1 MKKEIVIVNYSI
13 VIILVGGFI
22 AITQDAAQKELISA
36 EQLKLREKQE
46 KILYV
51 T

>member
-1 MKKEIVIVNYSI
+1 MKKEIVVGNYSI
-13 VIILVGGFI
+13 VITLRGGFI
-22 AITQDAAQKELISA
+22 VITQDAVQKEPISA

-46 KILYV
+46 KILFA